1 MKIIV
6 VGAGK
11 VGFVLAHMLSLED
24 HDVVVLDRKSERIAT
39 VDERLDVET
48 VLGSCTSTAILKE
61 AGIEEADMLLA
72 VTERDELNI
81 VACFIAKSFGVKTT
95 VARVRSPEFVD
106 IDQETTKKALGIDMI
121 INPER
126 VAAHQI
132 AKTVDYPDAL
142 NVEFYG
148 DGRVVLLEFR
158 ITSNSKVVN
167 KQLKDIK
174 TDHSYLIVG
183 IIRNGSMIIPGGD
196 DYIRERD
203 LLFLITDIHK
213 MDEVELAFG
222 QSRRKAKNVTIVG
235 GDTISYYLASEL
247 EAKGLNIKIFEED
260 FEQCKVLAE
269 QLNDSLVIHGD
280 ATDIQLLRDENVEES
295 DLFAA
300 VTDDDH
306 FNVLSAI
313 LAKQLGAP
321 RAVTQLKMSD
331 YIPMAEKI
339 GIDQSISPRMLAAS
353 AIMKYVRLS
362 NIVSI
367 TLIGDANAHVLEIDA
382 PKKSRHLNVPLM
394 DLEFPKNAILGTI
407 IRGTEVIVPKGSDR
421 ILPGDRMII
430 FALPEASREAERF
443 FKNSG
448 D

>member
-1 MKIIV
+1 
-6 VGAGK
+6 
-11 VGFVLAHMLSLED
+11 
-24 HDVVVLDRKSERIAT
+24 
-39 VDERLDVET
+39 
-48 VLGSCTSTAILKE
+48 
-61 AGIEEADMLLA
+61 
-72 VTERDELNI
+72 
-81 VACFIAKSFGVKTT
+81 
-95 VARVRSPEFVD
+95 
-106 IDQETTKKALGIDMI
+106 
-121 INPER
+121 
-126 VAAHQI
+126 
-132 AKTVDYPDAL
+132 
-142 NVEFYG
+142 
-148 DGRVVLLEFR
+148 
-158 ITSNSKVVN
+158 
-167 KQLKDIK
+167 
-174 TDHSYLIVG
+174 HSYLIVG